1 MDIAERA
8 AGPPAGWRAY
18 VSLLRRNAA
27 LRRLF
32 LGEII
37 SYCGDWFLTVA
48 LLDLVLRLTQSAL
61 LAALMVVC
69 QMLPAFLLAP
79 WAGQIVDQYDRRRLI
94 IVISVAQALLALL
107 PLAVRSTPLLPL
119 AYIALVGIAAG
130 ATFVS
135 PAIQSAIP
143 NIAIGDDLVMA
154 NVLMG
159 STWGAMLAI
168 GSALGGA
175 VAAVGGLTAA
185 CGADAL
191 SFVAVALLLV
201 GIAVPFQAATRHD
214 EPLSVV
220 VATREALRYARRRPR
235 VLALLTCKGG
245 FGIGAGAVVLLSVF
259 GRDVYHDGS
268 FGIGMLYGARGLG
281 ALLGPFLVRGL
292 TSDDNARYRAIGV
305 AGIVYGLGYA
315 AFAIS
320 PALALACAAITIAHM
335 GGGAQWTFSSY
346 GLQREVPD
354 GIRGRIFAA
363 DFALVTLTSSISTL
377 AAGALADAIGPV
389 PTALLGG
396 VAMLAWALIWAAW
409 TRSLWSADPL
419 ATATDPAS

>member
-1 MDIAERA
+1 MDTAERA

-18 VSLLRRNAA
+18 ISLLHRNAA

-32 LGEII
+32 LGQII

-69 QMLPAFLLAP
+69 QMLPSFLLAP
-79 WAGQIVDQYDRRRLI
+79 WAGQIVDRHDRRRLI
-94 IVISVAQALLALL
+94 IVLSIAQALLALL
-107 PLAVRSTPLLPL
+107 PLAVRSAPLLPL

-130 ATFVS
+130 ATFVA

-143 NIAIGDDLVMA
+143 NIATGDDLVMA

-159 STWGAMLAI
+159 STWGAMLAV

-175 VAAVGGLTAA
+175 VAATGGLTAA
-185 CGADAL
+185 CIADAL
-191 SFVAVALLLV
+191 SFIAVALLLA
-201 GIAVPFQAATRHD
+201 GIAVPFQTATRRS
-214 EPLSVV
+214 EPLPLIA
-220 VATREALRYARRRPR
+220 ATREALRYTRGRPR

-245 FGIGAGAVVLLSVF
+245 FGIGAGAIVLLSVF
-259 GRDVYHDGS
+259 GRDIYHDGS

-281 ALLGPFLVRGL
+281 ALLGPFCVRGL

-315 AFAIS
+315 AFAVS
-320 PALALACAAITIAHM
+320 PLLALACAAVAIGHM

-354 GIRGRIFAA
+354 DIRGRIFAA
-363 DFALVTLTSSISTL
+363 DFALVTLTSSVSTL
-377 AAGALADAIGPV
+377 AAGALADAIGPRF
-389 PTALLGG
+389 TALLGG
-396 VAMLAWALIWAAW
+396 MAMLAWALVWSAW
-409 TRSLWSADPL
+409 TRSLWHADTLAAADP
-419 ATATDPAS
+419 AP